1 MYNDTITT
9 ENKIIT
15 KEVLDEIFS
24 QINECYTTLK
34 SQFEAEKQY
43 NEKLDYDYQKWTL
56 KHFSSLFTFNIN
68 FYDNT
73 EVKFDNYENF
83 VSVFETRLEEIKHI
97 NCHFSIN
104 YTKYI
109 KNQIDEVYHQSI
121 YMSVSEKNCEFSF
134 NLSSEDPK
142 LDNIYNLIKERIIN
156 APERYDEIIKNKNI
170 IISKATLA
178 LGLLPGAILTILLIF
193 LPVLGD
199 VIKKGYAVY
208 PFMTIFFG
216 YFIGMILNNK
226 IQALYDCIIKDK
238 KYAGYDVDRHRS
250 VYKDD
255 IETFKSKAEVLIGK
269 NSKNLTYR
277 EEIKKMS
284 EDYNKYIP
292 IELLIVLV
300 ITLVFI
306 VLFNVIGL

>member
-73 EVKFDNYENF
+73 DVKFDNYENF
-83 VSVFETRLEEIKHI
+83 VSVFETRLEEIKNI

-238 KYAGYDVDRHRS
+238 KYAGYDSDRQRS

-255 IETFKSKAEVLIGK
+255 IEAFKSKAEVLIGK